1 MATVASYLRP
11 TVSWQGR
18 CTVLR
23 KNPLP
28 QSLPPPPPP
37 PPRIIV
43 CFTSV
48 RLLVSSSSSYDW
60 YLEVCDKEIVER
72 QWWHGRQQLRWGRQ
86 SGGRKKN
93 MRVWSG
99 NGSSEDAG
107 GGGGRR
113 DALGVEE
120 RVGEKEV
127 LGFDISR
134 LEAYSER
141 APSEVLRVHA
151 MVDDEEDQGFS
162 SSLTRATAY
171 DPAEPVL
178 PSTATVQSID
188 RIRGPYNPSK
198 LRFIKKG
205 LSWEEFQEILKE
217 QGI

>member
-1 MATVASYLRP
+1 
-11 TVSWQGR
+11 
-18 CTVLR
+18 
-23 KNPLP
+23 
-28 QSLPPPPPP
+28 
-37 PPRIIV
+37 
-43 CFTSV
+43 
-48 RLLVSSSSSYDW
+48 VSSSSSYGW

-72 QWWHGRQQLRWGRQ
+72 QWWDSRQQLRWGRQ

-107 GGGGRR
+107 GGGRGGGGGVGG

-151 MVDDEEDQGFS
+151 MVDDEEDQVIIFKVLLSGSLAHLPFS
-162 SSLTRATAY
+162 PCKEAHNRI
-171 DPAEPVL
+171 L
-178 PSTATVQSID
+178 PK
-188 RIRGPYNPSK
+188 P
-198 LRFIKKG
+198 
-205 LSWEEFQEILKE
+205 
-217 QGI
+217 

>member
-1 MATVASYLRP
+1 MYILILQSSFHLMSSIFASLNWA
-11 TVSWQGR
+11 SM
-18 CTVLR
+18 
-23 KNPLP
+23 
-28 QSLPPPPPP
+28 
-37 PPRIIV
+37 
-43 CFTSV
+43 
-48 RLLVSSSSSYDW
+48 SSSSSYGW

-72 QWWHGRQQLRWGRQ
+72 QWWDGRQQLRWGKQ

-107 GGGGRR
+107 GGGGGGGG
-113 DALGVEE
+113 DALGVED

-151 MVDDEEDQGFS
+151 MVDDEEDQVIIFKGFS

-178 PSTATVQSID
+178 PPTAMVQSID

>member
-1 MATVASYLRP
+1 
-11 TVSWQGR
+11 
-18 CTVLR
+18 
-23 KNPLP
+23 
-28 QSLPPPPPP
+28 
-37 PPRIIV
+37 
-43 CFTSV
+43 
-48 RLLVSSSSSYDW
+48 
-60 YLEVCDKEIVER
+60 LEVCDKEIVER

-151 MVDDEEDQGFS
+151 MVDDEEDQVIIFKVLLSGSLARLPFS
-162 SSLTRATAY
+162 PCKEAHG
-171 DPAEPVL
+171 
-178 PSTATVQSID
+178 
-188 RIRGPYNPSK
+188 RILSK
-198 LRFIKKG
+198 P
-205 LSWEEFQEILKE
+205 
-217 QGI
+217 

>member
-1 MATVASYLRP
+1 
-11 TVSWQGR
+11 
-18 CTVLR
+18 
-23 KNPLP
+23 
-28 QSLPPPPPP
+28 SLPPPPPPPSP

-48 RLLVSSSSSYDW
+48 RLLVSSSSSYGW

-72 QWWHGRQQLRWGRQ
+72 QWWYCRQQLIWGRQ
-86 SGGRKKN
+86 R
-93 MRVWSG
+93 
-99 NGSSEDAG
+99 
-107 GGGGRR
+107 
-113 DALGVEE
+113 
-120 RVGEKEV
+120 EKEV

-151 MVDDEEDQGFS
+151 MVDDEEDQVIIFKGFS